1 MSIQIIKMLK
11 NNDNNSNYNN
21 DNHNNNNSLFMSNHF
36 THMFVR

>member
-1 MSIQIIKMLK
+1 MSVQIIKMLK